1 MLRKISSIDFKSSN
15 TTSGKTV
22 LIRVDYNVPVENE
35 LVTDDYR
42 ILKSIP
48 TIKYCLEKG
57 AKVVLM
63 SHMGRP
69 KGKAD
74 SKLSLIPAGEK
85 LAELLEMPI
94 KFSNDCISE
103 DAIDV
108 SKNLKDGEIHL
119 LENLRF
125 YNEETENNSKFA
137 SKLAKHGSIYINDA
151 FGTAHRE
158 HASNAGIVKHF
169 ATKGMG
175 FLMEQEVKFL
185 SDKLTNPPKPLSLI
199 IGGSKIDTKI
209 AVIENFLEVADNII
223 IGGAMA
229 NTFLLA
235 MNYSVGMSLVENDK
249 VDIAKNLLK
258 KASKKGTN
266 ITLPLDFSG
275 ELDSFGSGEICI
287 ADAKDIPE
295 NMICED
301 IGEKSIKLFSKIISS
316 SNTLLWNGTVGVAE
330 NPNFA
335 VGTNRIVDA
344 IVENNLTSIV
354 GGGDTVAAIRN
365 YSESIIEELSHVSTG
380 GGSCLEML
388 SGKKLT
394 ALEILK
400 NE

>member
-48 TIKYCLEKG
+48 TIKYCIEKG

-94 KFSNDCISE
+94 KFSDDCISE

-125 YNEETENNSKFA
+125 YNEETENNLEFA

-158 HASNAGIVKHF
+158 HASNAGIAKHF

-185 SDKLTNPPKPLSLI
+185 SDKLINPPKPLSLI

-209 AVIENFLEVADNII
+209 AVIENFLELADNII

-365 YSESIIEELSHVSTG
+365 YSESIIDELSHVSTG

-388 SGKKLT
+388 SGKKLP

-400 NE
+400 K

>member
-1 MLRKISSIDFKSSN
+1 MLRKISTIDFKSSN

-35 LVTDDYR
+35 LVVDDFR

-48 TIKYCLEKG
+48 TIEYCLDQG

-69 KGKAD
+69 KGKID
-74 SKLSLIPAGEK
+74 DKLSLIPAGEK

-94 KFSNDCISE
+94 KFSEDCISE
-103 DAIDV
+103 DSIDV
-108 SKNLKDGEIHL
+108 SRNLKDGEIHL

-125 YNEETENNSKFA
+125 YNEETENSSDF
-137 SKLAKHGSIYINDA
+137 SSQLAKHGSIYINDA
-151 FGTAHRE
+151 FGTAHRN
-158 HASNAGIVKHF
+158 HASNSGITKHF

-175 FLMEQEVKFL
+175 LLIEQEMKFL
-185 SDKLTNPPKPLSLI
+185 SDKLSNPSKPLTLI

-209 AVIENFLEVADNII
+209 GVIENFLGLADNII

-235 MNYSVGMSLVENDK
+235 MNHRIGISVAEKEKMNV
-249 VDIAKNLLK
+249 AKNLLK
-258 KASKKGTN
+258 KASKRGTK
-266 ITLPLDFSG
+266 IILPIDFSG
-275 ELDSFGSGEICI
+275 ELETFGSGDICV
-287 ADAKDIPE
+287 ADAKDIPN

-301 IGEKSIKLFSKIISS
+301 IGEKSIKLFSDIISLS
-316 SNTLLWNGTVGVAE
+316 KTILWNGTVGVAE

-344 IVENNLTSIV
+344 IIENQLTSIV

-365 YSESIIEELSHVSTG
+365 YNEEYINDFSHVSTG

-388 SGKKLT
+388 SGKKLP
-394 ALEILK
+394 ALEMLK
-400 NE
+400 K

>member
-48 TIKYCLEKG
+48 TIKYCLEQG

-69 KGKAD
+69 KGKID
-74 SKLSLIPAGEK
+74 KKLSLIPAGEK

-94 KFSNDCISE
+94 KFSDDCISE

-108 SKNLKDGEIHL
+108 SRNLKDGEIHL

-125 YNEETENNSKFA
+125 YNEEAQNDFEFA

-158 HASNAGIVKHF
+158 HASNAGITKHF

-175 FLMEQEVKFL
+175 LLMEQEVKFL
-185 SDKLTNPPKPLSLI
+185 SDKLSNPSQPLCLI

-209 AVIENFLEVADNII
+209 AVIENFLDLADNII

-235 MNYSVGMSLVENDK
+235 MNYSVGMSLVEEDK
-249 VDIAKNLLK
+249 VSVAKNLLK

-266 ITLPLDFSG
+266 IILPSDFTG

-287 ADAKDIPE
+287 ADVKEIPE

-301 IGEKSIKLFSKIISS
+301 IGENSIKLFSNIISS
-316 SNTLLWNGTVGVAE
+316 SSTLLWNGTVGVAE

-335 VGTNRIVDA
+335 IGTNRIVDA
-344 IVENNLTSIV
+344 IVENQLTSIV
-354 GGGDTVAAIRN
+354 GGGDTVAAVRN
-365 YSESIIEELSHVSTG
+365 YNESMIENLSHVSTG

-388 SGKKLT
+388 SGKKLP
-394 ALEILK
+394 ALELLK
-400 NE
+400 K

>member
-1 MLRKISSIDFKSSN
+1 MLRKISTIDFKSSN

-35 LVTDDYR
+35 LVVDDYR

-48 TIKYCLEKG
+48 TIEYCLDQG

-69 KGKAD
+69 KGKID
-74 SKLSLIPAGEK
+74 DKLSLIPAGEK

-94 KFSNDCISE
+94 KFSEDCISE
-103 DAIDV
+103 DSIDV
-108 SKNLKDGEIHL
+108 SRNLKDGEIHL

-125 YNEETENNSKFA
+125 YNEETENSSDF
-137 SKLAKHGSIYINDA
+137 SSQLAKHGSIYINDA
-151 FGTAHRE
+151 FGTAHRN
-158 HASNAGIVKHF
+158 HASNSGITKHF

-175 FLMEQEVKFL
+175 LLIEQEMKFL
-185 SDKLTNPPKPLSLI
+185 SDKLSNPSKPLTLI

-209 AVIENFLEVADNII
+209 GVIENFLGLADNII

-235 MNYSVGMSLVENDK
+235 MNHRIGISLAEKEKMNV
-249 VDIAKNLLK
+249 AKNLLK
-258 KASKKGTN
+258 KASKRGTK
-266 ITLPLDFSG
+266 IILPIDFSG
-275 ELDSFGSGEICI
+275 ELESFGSGDICV
-287 ADAKDIPE
+287 ADAKDIPN
-295 NMICED
+295 NMVCED
-301 IGEKSIKLFSKIISS
+301 IGEKSIKLFSDIISLS
-316 SNTLLWNGTVGVAE
+316 KTILWNGTVGVAE

-344 IVENNLTSIV
+344 IIENQLTSIV

-365 YSESIIEELSHVSTG
+365 YNEEYINDFSHVSTG

-388 SGKKLT
+388 SGKKLP
-394 ALEILK
+394 ALEMLK
-400 NE
+400 K

>member
-48 TIKYCLEKG
+48 TIKYCLEQG

-69 KGKAD
+69 KGKID
-74 SKLSLIPAGEK
+74 KKLSLIPAGEK

-94 KFSNDCISE
+94 KFSDDCISE

-108 SKNLKDGEIHL
+108 SRNLKDGEIHL

-125 YNEETENNSKFA
+125 YNEEAQNDFEFA

-158 HASNAGIVKHF
+158 HASNAGITKHF

-175 FLMEQEVKFL
+175 LLMEQEVKFL
-185 SDKLTNPPKPLSLI
+185 SDKLSNPSQPLSLI

-209 AVIENFLEVADNII
+209 AVIENFLDLADNII

-235 MNYSVGMSLVENDK
+235 MNYSVGMSLVEEDK
-249 VDIAKNLLK
+249 VSVAKNLLK

-266 ITLPLDFSG
+266 IILPSDFTG
-275 ELDSFGSGEICI
+275 ELDSFGSGEIYI
-287 ADAKDIPE
+287 ADVKEIPK

-301 IGEKSIKLFSKIISS
+301 IGENSIKLFSDIISS
-316 SNTLLWNGTVGVAE
+316 SSTLLWNGTVGVAE

-344 IVENNLTSIV
+344 IVENQLTSIV
-354 GGGDTVAAIRN
+354 GGGDTVAAVRN
-365 YSESIIEELSHVSTG
+365 YNESMIENLSHVSTG

-388 SGKKLT
+388 SGKKLP
-394 ALEILK
+394 ALELLK
-400 NE
+400 K

>member
-1 MLRKISSIDFKSSN
+1 MLRKISTIDFKSSN

-35 LVTDDYR
+35 LVVDDYR

-48 TIKYCLEKG
+48 TIEYCLDQG

-69 KGKAD
+69 KGKID
-74 SKLSLIPAGEK
+74 DKLSLIPAGEK

-94 KFSNDCISE
+94 KFSEDCISE
-103 DAIDV
+103 DSIDV
-108 SKNLKDGEIHL
+108 SRNLKDGEIHL

-125 YNEETENNSKFA
+125 YNEETENSSDF
-137 SKLAKHGSIYINDA
+137 SSQLAKHGSIYINDA
-151 FGTAHRE
+151 FGTAHRN
-158 HASNAGIVKHF
+158 HASNSGITKHF

-175 FLMEQEVKFL
+175 LLIEQEMKFL
-185 SDKLTNPPKPLSLI
+185 SDKLSNPSKPLTLI

-209 AVIENFLEVADNII
+209 GVIENFLGLADNII

-235 MNYSVGMSLVENDK
+235 MNHRIGISLAEKEKMNV
-249 VDIAKNLLK
+249 AKNLLK
-258 KASKKGTN
+258 KASKSGTK
-266 ITLPLDFSG
+266 IILPIDFSG
-275 ELDSFGSGEICI
+275 ELETFGSGNICV
-287 ADAKDIPE
+287 ADAKDIPN

-301 IGEKSIKLFSKIISS
+301 IGEKSIKLFSDIISLS
-316 SNTLLWNGTVGVAE
+316 KTILWNGTVGVAE

-344 IVENNLTSIV
+344 IIENQLTSIV

-365 YSESIIEELSHVSTG
+365 YNEKYINDFSHVSTG
-380 GGSCLEML
+380 GGACLEML
-388 SGKKLT
+388 SGKKLP
-394 ALEILK
+394 ALEMLK
-400 NE
+400 K

>member
-1 MLRKISSIDFKSSN
+1 MLRKISTIDFKSSN

-35 LVTDDYR
+35 LVVDDYR

-48 TIKYCLEKG
+48 TIEYCLDQG

-69 KGKAD
+69 KGKID
-74 SKLSLIPAGEK
+74 DKLSLIPAGEK

-94 KFSNDCISE
+94 KFSDDCISE
-103 DAIDV
+103 DSIDV
-108 SKNLKDGEIHL
+108 SRNLKDGEIHL

-125 YNEETENNSKFA
+125 YNEETENSSDF
-137 SKLAKHGSIYINDA
+137 SSQLAKHGSIYINDA
-151 FGTAHRE
+151 FGTAHRN
-158 HASNAGIVKHF
+158 HASNSGITKHF

-175 FLMEQEVKFL
+175 LLIEQEMKFL
-185 SDKLTNPPKPLSLI
+185 SDKLSNPSKPLTLI

-209 AVIENFLEVADNII
+209 GVIENFLGLADNII

-235 MNYSVGMSLVENDK
+235 MNHRIGISLAEKEKMNV
-249 VDIAKNLLK
+249 AKNLLK
-258 KASKKGTN
+258 KKASKRGTK
-266 ITLPLDFSG
+266 IILPIDFSG
-275 ELDSFGSGEICI
+275 ELETFGSGDICV
-287 ADAKDIPE
+287 ADAKDIPN

-301 IGEKSIKLFSKIISS
+301 IGEKSIKLFSDIISLS
-316 SNTLLWNGTVGVAE
+316 KTILWNGTVGVAE

-344 IVENNLTSIV
+344 IIENQLTSIV

-365 YSESIIEELSHVSTG
+365 YNEEYINDFSHVSTG

-388 SGKKLT
+388 SGKKLP
-394 ALEILK
+394 ALEMLK
-400 NE
+400 K

>member
-1 MLRKISSIDFKSSN
+1 MLRKISTIDFKSSN

-35 LVTDDYR
+35 LVVDDYR

-48 TIKYCLEKG
+48 TIEYCLDQG

-69 KGKAD
+69 KGKID
-74 SKLSLIPAGEK
+74 DKLSLIPAGEK

-94 KFSNDCISE
+94 KFSEDCISE
-103 DAIDV
+103 DSIDV
-108 SKNLKDGEIHL
+108 SRNLKDGEIHL

-125 YNEETENNSKFA
+125 YNEETENSSDF
-137 SKLAKHGSIYINDA
+137 SSQLAKHGSIYINDA
-151 FGTAHRE
+151 FGTAHRN
-158 HASNAGIVKHF
+158 HASNSGITKHF

-175 FLMEQEVKFL
+175 LLIEQEMKFL
-185 SDKLTNPPKPLSLI
+185 SDKLSNPSKPLTLI
-199 IGGSKIDTKI
+199 IGRSKIDTKI
-209 AVIENFLEVADNII
+209 GLIENFLGLADYII

-229 NTFLLA
+229 YTFLLA
-235 MNYSVGMSLVENDK
+235 MNHRIGISIAEKEKMNV
-249 VDIAKNLLK
+249 AKNLLK
-258 KASKKGTN
+258 KASKRGTK
-266 ITLPLDFSG
+266 IILPIDFSG
-275 ELDSFGSGEICI
+275 ELETFGSGDICV
-287 ADAKDIPE
+287 ADAKDIPN

-301 IGEKSIKLFSKIISS
+301 IGEKSIKLFSDIISLS
-316 SNTLLWNGTVGVAE
+316 KTILWNGTVGVAE

-344 IVENNLTSIV
+344 IIENQLTSIV

-365 YSESIIEELSHVSTG
+365 YNEEYINDFSHVSTG

-394 ALEILK
+394 ALEMLK
-400 NE
+400 K

>member
-48 TIKYCLEKG
+48 TIKYCLEQG

-69 KGKAD
+69 KGKID
-74 SKLSLIPAGEK
+74 KNLSLIPAGEK

-94 KFSNDCISE
+94 KFSDDCISE

-108 SKNLKDGEIHL
+108 SRNLKDGEIHL

-125 YNEETENNSKFA
+125 YNEEAQNDFEFA

-158 HASNAGIVKHF
+158 HASNAGITKHF

-175 FLMEQEVKFL
+175 LLMEQEVKFL
-185 SDKLTNPPKPLSLI
+185 SDKLSNPSQPLSLI

-209 AVIENFLEVADNII
+209 AVIENFLDLADNII

-235 MNYSVGMSLVENDK
+235 MNYSVGMSLVEEDK
-249 VDIAKNLLK
+249 VSVAKNLLK

-266 ITLPLDFSG
+266 IILPLDFTG
-275 ELDSFGSGEICI
+275 ELDSFGSGKICI
-287 ADAKDIPE
+287 ADVKEIPE

-301 IGEKSIKLFSKIISS
+301 IGENSIKLFSEIISS
-316 SNTLLWNGTVGVAE
+316 SSTLLWNGTVGVAE

-344 IVENNLTSIV
+344 IVENQLTSIV
-354 GGGDTVAAIRN
+354 GGGDTVAAVRN
-365 YSESIIEELSHVSTG
+365 YDKSMIENLSHVSSG

-388 SGKKLT
+388 SGKKLP
-394 ALEILK
+394 ALELLK
-400 NE
+400 K

>member
-48 TIKYCLEKG
+48 TIKYCLEQG

-69 KGKAD
+69 KGKID
-74 SKLSLIPAGEK
+74 KKLSLIPAGEK

-94 KFSNDCISE
+94 KFSDDCISE

-108 SKNLKDGEIHL
+108 SRNLKDGEIHL

-125 YNEETENNSKFA
+125 YNEEAQNDFEFA

-158 HASNAGIVKHF
+158 HASNAGITKHF

-175 FLMEQEVKFL
+175 LLMEQEVKFL
-185 SDKLTNPPKPLSLI
+185 SDKLSNPSQPLSLI

-209 AVIENFLEVADNII
+209 AVIENFLDLADNII

-235 MNYSVGMSLVENDK
+235 MNYSVGMSLVEEDK
-249 VDIAKNLLK
+249 VSVAKNLLK

-266 ITLPLDFSG
+266 IILPSDFTG

-287 ADAKDIPE
+287 ADVKEIPE

-301 IGEKSIKLFSKIISS
+301 IGENSIKLFSDIISS
-316 SNTLLWNGTVGVAE
+316 SSTLLWNGTVGVAE

-344 IVENNLTSIV
+344 IVENQLTSIV
-354 GGGDTVAAIRN
+354 GGGDTVAAVRSYN
-365 YSESIIEELSHVSTG
+365 ESMIENLSHVSTG

-388 SGKKLT
+388 SGKKLP
-394 ALEILK
+394 ALELLK
-400 NE
+400 K

>member
-1 MLRKISSIDFKSSN
+1 MLRKISTIDFKSSN

-35 LVTDDYR
+35 LVVDDYR

-48 TIKYCLEKG
+48 TIEYCLDQG

-69 KGKAD
+69 KGKID
-74 SKLSLIPAGEK
+74 DKLSLIPAGEK

-94 KFSNDCISE
+94 KFSEDCISE
-103 DAIDV
+103 DSIDV
-108 SKNLKDGEIHL
+108 SRNLKDGEIHL

-125 YNEETENNSKFA
+125 YNEETENSSDF
-137 SKLAKHGSIYINDA
+137 SSQLAKHGSIYINDA
-151 FGTAHRE
+151 FGTAHRN
-158 HASNAGIVKHF
+158 HASNSGITKHF

-175 FLMEQEVKFL
+175 LLIEQEMKFL
-185 SDKLTNPPKPLSLI
+185 SDKLSNPSKPLTLI

-209 AVIENFLEVADNII
+209 GVIENFLGLADNII

-235 MNYSVGMSLVENDK
+235 MNHRIGISLAEKEKKNV
-249 VDIAKNLLK
+249 AKNLLK
-258 KASKKGTN
+258 KASKRGTK
-266 ITLPLDFSG
+266 IILPIDFSG
-275 ELDSFGSGEICI
+275 ELESFGSGDICV
-287 ADAKDIPE
+287 ADAKDIPN

-301 IGEKSIKLFSKIISS
+301 IGEKSIKLFSDIISLS
-316 SNTLLWNGTVGVAE
+316 KTILWNGTVGVAE

-344 IVENNLTSIV
+344 IIENQLTSIV

-365 YSESIIEELSHVSTG
+365 YNEEYINDFSHVSTG

-388 SGKKLT
+388 SGKKLP
-394 ALEILK
+394 ALEMLK
-400 NE
+400 K

>member
-1 MLRKISSIDFKSSN
+1 MLRKISTIDFKSSN

-35 LVTDDYR
+35 VVVDDYR

-48 TIKYCLEKG
+48 TIEYCLDQG

-69 KGKAD
+69 KGKID
-74 SKLSLIPAGEK
+74 DKLSLIPAGEK

-94 KFSNDCISE
+94 KFSEDCISE
-103 DAIDV
+103 DSIDV
-108 SKNLKDGEIHL
+108 SRNLKDGEIHL

-125 YNEETENNSKFA
+125 YNEETENSSDF
-137 SKLAKHGSIYINDA
+137 SSQLAKHGSIYINDA
-151 FGTAHRE
+151 FGTAHRN
-158 HASNAGIVKHF
+158 HASNSGITKHF

-175 FLMEQEVKFL
+175 LLIEQEMKFL
-185 SDKLTNPPKPLSLI
+185 SDKLSNPSKPLTLI

-209 AVIENFLEVADNII
+209 GVIENFLGLADNII

-235 MNYSVGMSLVENDK
+235 MNHRIGISLAEKEKMNV
-249 VDIAKNLLK
+249 AKNLLK
-258 KASKKGTN
+258 KASKRGTK
-266 ITLPLDFSG
+266 IILPIDFSG
-275 ELDSFGSGEICI
+275 ELETFGSGDICV
-287 ADAKDIPE
+287 ADAKDIPN

-301 IGEKSIKLFSKIISS
+301 IGEKSIKLFSDIISLS
-316 SNTLLWNGTVGVAE
+316 KTILWNGTVGVAE

-344 IVENNLTSIV
+344 IIENQLTSIV

-365 YSESIIEELSHVSTG
+365 YNEEYINDFSHVSTG

-388 SGKKLT
+388 SGEKLP
-394 ALEILK
+394 ALEMLK
-400 NE
+400 K

>member
-1 MLRKISSIDFKSSN
+1 MLRKISTIDFKSSN

-35 LVTDDYR
+35 LVVDDYR

-48 TIKYCLEKG
+48 TIEYCLDQG

-69 KGKAD
+69 KGKID
-74 SKLSLIPAGEK
+74 DKLSLIPAGEK

-94 KFSNDCISE
+94 KFSEDCISE
-103 DAIDV
+103 DSIDV
-108 SKNLKDGEIHL
+108 SRNLKDGEIHL

-125 YNEETENNSKFA
+125 YNGETENSSDF
-137 SKLAKHGSIYINDA
+137 SSQLAKHGSIYINDA
-151 FGTAHRE
+151 FGTAHRN
-158 HASNAGIVKHF
+158 HASNSGITKHF

-175 FLMEQEVKFL
+175 LLIEQEMKFL
-185 SDKLTNPPKPLSLI
+185 SDKLSNPSKPLTLI

-209 AVIENFLEVADNII
+209 GVIENFLGLADNII

-235 MNYSVGMSLVENDK
+235 MNHRIGISLAEKEKMNV
-249 VDIAKNLLK
+249 AKNLLK
-258 KASKKGTN
+258 KASKRGTK
-266 ITLPLDFSG
+266 IILPIDFSG
-275 ELDSFGSGEICI
+275 ELETFGSGDICV
-287 ADAKDIPE
+287 ADAKDIPN

-301 IGEKSIKLFSKIISS
+301 IGEKSIKLFSDIISLS
-316 SNTLLWNGTVGVAE
+316 KTILWNGTVGVAE

-344 IVENNLTSIV
+344 IIENQLTSIV

-365 YSESIIEELSHVSTG
+365 YNEEYINDFSHVSTG

-388 SGKKLT
+388 SGKKLP
-394 ALEILK
+394 ALEMLK
-400 NE
+400 K

>member
-1 MLRKISSIDFKSSN
+1 MLRKISTIDFKSSN

-35 LVTDDYR
+35 LVVDDYR

-48 TIKYCLEKG
+48 TIEYCLDQG

-69 KGKAD
+69 KGKID
-74 SKLSLIPAGEK
+74 DKLSLIPAGEK

-94 KFSNDCISE
+94 KFSEDCISE
-103 DAIDV
+103 DSINV
-108 SKNLKDGEIHL
+108 SRNLKDGEIHL

-125 YNEETENNSKFA
+125 YNEETENSSDF
-137 SKLAKHGSIYINDA
+137 SSQLAKHGSIYINDA
-151 FGTAHRE
+151 FGTAHRN
-158 HASNAGIVKHF
+158 HASNSGITKHF

-175 FLMEQEVKFL
+175 LLIEQEMKFL
-185 SDKLTNPPKPLSLI
+185 SDKLSNPSKPLTLI

-209 AVIENFLEVADNII
+209 GVIENFLGLADNII

-235 MNYSVGMSLVENDK
+235 MNHRIGISLAEKEKMNV
-249 VDIAKNLLK
+249 AKNLLK
-258 KASKKGTN
+258 KASKRGTK
-266 ITLPLDFSG
+266 IILPIDFSG
-275 ELDSFGSGEICI
+275 ELETFGSGDICV
-287 ADAKDIPE
+287 ADAKDIPN

-301 IGEKSIKLFSKIISS
+301 IGEKSIKLFSDIISLS
-316 SNTLLWNGTVGVAE
+316 KTILWNGTVGVAE

-344 IVENNLTSIV
+344 IIENQLTSIV

-365 YSESIIEELSHVSTG
+365 YNEEYINDFSHVSTG

-388 SGKKLT
+388 SGKKLP
-394 ALEILK
+394 ALEMLK
-400 NE
+400 K

>member
-48 TIKYCLEKG
+48 TIKYCLEQG
-57 AKVVLM
+57 AKVVIM

-69 KGKAD
+69 KGKID
-74 SKLSLIPAGEK
+74 TKLSLIPAGEK

-94 KFSNDCISE
+94 KFSDDCISE

-108 SKNLKDGEIHL
+108 SRNLKDGEIHL

-125 YNEETENNSKFA
+125 YNEEAQNDFEFA

-158 HASNAGIVKHF
+158 HASNAGITKHF

-175 FLMEQEVKFL
+175 LLMEQEVKFL
-185 SDKLTNPPKPLSLI
+185 SDKLSNPSQPLSLI

-209 AVIENFLEVADNII
+209 AVIENFLDLADNII

-235 MNYSVGMSLVENDK
+235 MNYSVGMSLVEKDK
-249 VDIAKNLLK
+249 VSVAKNLLK

-266 ITLPLDFSG
+266 IILPSDFTG

-287 ADAKDIPE
+287 ADVKEIPE

-301 IGEKSIKLFSKIISS
+301 IGKNSIKLFSDIISS
-316 SNTLLWNGTVGVAE
+316 SSTLLWNGTVGVAE

-344 IVENNLTSIV
+344 IVENQLTSIV
-354 GGGDTVAAIRN
+354 GGGDTVAAVRN
-365 YSESIIEELSHVSTG
+365 YNESMIENLSHVSTG

-388 SGKKLT
+388 SGKKLP
-394 ALEILK
+394 ALELLK
-400 NE
+400 K

>member
-1 MLRKISSIDFKSSN
+1 MLRKISTIDFKSSN

-48 TIKYCLEKG
+48 TIKYCLDQG

-69 KGKAD
+69 KGKVN
-74 SKLSLIPAGEK
+74 SNYSLIPAGEK
-85 LAELLEMPI
+85 LAELLEVPI
-94 KFSNDCISE
+94 KFSEDCISE

-125 YNEETENNSKFA
+125 YNEEIENNSDF
-137 SKLAKHGSIYINDA
+137 SSQLAKHGSIYINDA
-151 FGTAHRE
+151 FGTAHRN
-158 HASNAGIVKHF
+158 HASNSGITKHF
-169 ATKGMG
+169 ATKGIG
-175 FLMEQEVKFL
+175 LLVEQEIKFL
-185 SDKLTNPPKPLSLI
+185 SEKLSNPSKPLTLI

-209 AVIENFLEVADNII
+209 AVIKKFLDLADNII

-235 MNYSVGMSLVENDK
+235 MDYNIGMSLAEKDK
-249 VDIAKNLLK
+249 INVAKNLLK
-258 KASKKGTN
+258 EASKRGTN
-266 ITLPLDFSG
+266 IILPVDLTG
-275 ELDSFGSGEICI
+275 ELDSFGSGNITY

-295 NMICED
+295 NMFCED
-301 IGEKSIKLFSKIISS
+301 IGEKSIKLFTNIISS
-316 SNTLLWNGTVGVAE
+316 SQTLLWNGTVGVAE

-335 VGTNRIVDA
+335 VGTNRIIDA
-344 IVENNLTSIV
+344 IIENQLTSIV
-354 GGGDTVAAIRN
+354 GGGDTVAAI
-365 YSESIIEELSHVSTG
+365 
-380 GGSCLEML
+380 
-388 SGKKLT
+388 
-394 ALEILK
+394 
-400 NE
+400 

>member
-1 MLRKISSIDFKSSN
+1 
-15 TTSGKTV
+15 
-22 LIRVDYNVPVENE
+22 
-35 LVTDDYR
+35 
-42 ILKSIP
+42 
-48 TIKYCLEKG
+48 
-57 AKVVLM
+57 
-63 SHMGRP
+63 MGRP
-69 KGKAD
+69 KGKID
-74 SKLSLIPAGEK
+74 KKLSLIPAGEK

-94 KFSNDCISE
+94 KFSDDCISE

-108 SKNLKDGEIHL
+108 SRNLKDGEIHL

-125 YNEETENNSKFA
+125 YNEEAQNDFEFA

-158 HASNAGIVKHF
+158 HASNAGITKHF

-175 FLMEQEVKFL
+175 LLMEQEVKFL
-185 SDKLTNPPKPLSLI
+185 SDKLSNPSQPLSLI

-209 AVIENFLEVADNII
+209 AVIENFLDLADNII

-235 MNYSVGMSLVENDK
+235 MNYSVGMSLVEEDK
-249 VDIAKNLLK
+249 VSVAKNLLK

-266 ITLPLDFSG
+266 IILPSDFTG

-287 ADAKDIPE
+287 ADVKEIPE

-301 IGEKSIKLFSKIISS
+301 IGENSIKLFSDIISS
-316 SNTLLWNGTVGVAE
+316 SSTLLWNGTVGVAE

-344 IVENNLTSIV
+344 IVENQLTSIV

-365 YSESIIEELSHVSTG
+365 YDESVIENLSHVSTG

-388 SGKKLT
+388 SGKKLP
-394 ALEILK
+394 ALELLK
-400 NE
+400 K

>member
-48 TIKYCLEKG
+48 TIKYCLEQG

-69 KGKAD
+69 KGKID
-74 SKLSLIPAGEK
+74 KKLSLIPAGEK

-94 KFSNDCISE
+94 KFSDNCISE

-108 SKNLKDGEIHL
+108 SRNLKDGEIHL

-125 YNEETENNSKFA
+125 YSEEAQNDFEFA

-158 HASNAGIVKHF
+158 HASNAGITKHF

-175 FLMEQEVKFL
+175 LLMEQEVRFL
-185 SDKLTNPPKPLSLI
+185 SDKLSNPSQPLSLI

-209 AVIENFLEVADNII
+209 AVIENFLDLADNII

-235 MNYSVGMSLVENDK
+235 MNYSVGMSLVEEDK
-249 VDIAKNLLK
+249 VSVAKNLLK

-266 ITLPLDFSG
+266 IILPSDFTG

-287 ADAKDIPE
+287 ADVKEIPE

-301 IGEKSIKLFSKIISS
+301 IGENSIKLFSDIISS
-316 SNTLLWNGTVGVAE
+316 SSTLLWNGTVGVAE

-344 IVENNLTSIV
+344 IVENQLTSIV

-365 YSESIIEELSHVSTG
+365 YDESMIENLSHVSTG

-388 SGKKLT
+388 SGKKLP
-394 ALEILK
+394 ALELLK
-400 NE
+400 K

>member
-1 MLRKISSIDFKSSN
+1 MLRKISTIDFKSSN

-35 LVTDDYR
+35 LVVDDYR

-48 TIKYCLEKG
+48 TIEYCLDQG

-69 KGKAD
+69 KGKID
-74 SKLSLIPAGEK
+74 DKLSLIPAGEK

-94 KFSNDCISE
+94 KFSEDCISE
-103 DAIDV
+103 DSIDV
-108 SKNLKDGEIHL
+108 SRNLKDGEIHL

-125 YNEETENNSKFA
+125 YNEETENSSDF
-137 SKLAKHGSIYINDA
+137 SSQLAKHGSIYINDA
-151 FGTAHRE
+151 FGTAHRN
-158 HASNAGIVKHF
+158 HASNSGITKHF
-169 ATKGMG
+169 TTKGMG
-175 FLMEQEVKFL
+175 LLIEQEMKFL
-185 SDKLTNPPKPLSLI
+185 SDKLSNPSKPLTLI

-209 AVIENFLEVADNII
+209 GVIENFLGLADNII

-235 MNYSVGMSLVENDK
+235 MNHRIGISLAEKEKMNV
-249 VDIAKNLLK
+249 AKNLLK
-258 KASKKGTN
+258 KASKRGTK
-266 ITLPLDFSG
+266 IILPIDFSG
-275 ELDSFGSGEICI
+275 ELETFGSGDICV
-287 ADAKDIPE
+287 ADAKDIPN

-301 IGEKSIKLFSKIISS
+301 IGEKSIKLFSDIISLS
-316 SNTLLWNGTVGVAE
+316 KTILWNGTVGVAE

-344 IVENNLTSIV
+344 IIENQLTSIV

-365 YSESIIEELSHVSTG
+365 YNEEYINDFSHVSTG

-388 SGKKLT
+388 SGKKLP
-394 ALEILK
+394 ALEMLK
-400 NE
+400 K

>member
-1 MLRKISSIDFKSSN
+1 MLRKISTIDFKSSN

-48 TIKYCLEKG
+48 TIKYCLDQG

-69 KGKAD
+69 KGKVN
-74 SKLSLIPAGEK
+74 SNYSLIPAGEK
-85 LAELLEMPI
+85 LAELLEVPI
-94 KFSNDCISE
+94 KFSEDCISE

-125 YNEETENNSKFA
+125 YNEEIENNSDFS

-151 FGTAHRE
+151 FGTAHRN
-158 HASNAGIVKHF
+158 HASNSGITKHF
-169 ATKGMG
+169 ATKGIG
-175 FLMEQEVKFL
+175 RLVEQEIKFL
-185 SDKLTNPPKPLSLI
+185 SEKLSNPSKPLTLI

-209 AVIENFLEVADNII
+209 AVIEKFLDLADNII

-235 MNYSVGMSLVENDK
+235 MDYNIGMSLAEKDK
-249 VDIAKNLLK
+249 INVAKNLLK
-258 KASKKGTN
+258 EASKRGTN
-266 ITLPLDFSG
+266 IILPVDLTG
-275 ELDSFGSGEICI
+275 ELDSFGSGNITY

-295 NMICED
+295 NMFCED
-301 IGEKSIKLFSKIISS
+301 IGEKSIKLFTNIISS
-316 SNTLLWNGTVGVAE
+316 SQTLLWNGTVGVAE

-344 IVENNLTSIV
+344 IMENQLTSIV

-365 YSESIIEELSHVSTG
+365 YDNSLIEQFSHVSTG

-388 SGKKLT
+388 SGKTLP
-394 ALEILK
+394 ALEMLK
-400 NE
+400 K

>member
-48 TIKYCLEKG
+48 TIKYCLEQG

-69 KGKAD
+69 KGKID
-74 SKLSLIPAGEK
+74 KKLSLIPAGEK

-94 KFSNDCISE
+94 KFSDNCISE

-108 SKNLKDGEIHL
+108 SRNLKDGEIHL

-125 YNEETENNSKFA
+125 YNEEAQNDFEFA

-158 HASNAGIVKHF
+158 HASNAGITKHF

-175 FLMEQEVKFL
+175 LLMEQEVKFL
-185 SDKLTNPPKPLSLI
+185 SDKLSIPSQPLSLI

-209 AVIENFLEVADNII
+209 AVIENFLDLADNII

-235 MNYSVGMSLVENDK
+235 MNYSVGMSLVEEDK
-249 VDIAKNLLK
+249 VSVAKNLLK

-266 ITLPLDFSG
+266 IILPSDFTG

-287 ADAKDIPE
+287 ADVKEIPE

-301 IGEKSIKLFSKIISS
+301 IGENSIKLFSDIISS
-316 SNTLLWNGTVGVAE
+316 SSTLLWNGTVGVAE

-344 IVENNLTSIV
+344 IVENQLTSIV

-365 YSESIIEELSHVSTG
+365 YDESMIENLSHVSTG

-388 SGKKLT
+388 SGKKLP
-394 ALEILK
+394 ALELLK
-400 NE
+400 K

>member
-48 TIKYCLEKG
+48 TIKYCLEQG
-57 AKVVLM
+57 AKVVIM

-69 KGKAD
+69 KGKID
-74 SKLSLIPAGEK
+74 TKLSLIPAGEK

-94 KFSNDCISE
+94 KFSDDCISE

-108 SKNLKDGEIHL
+108 SRNLKDGEIHL

-125 YNEETENNSKFA
+125 YSEEAQNDFEFS

-158 HASNAGIVKHF
+158 HASNAGITKHF

-175 FLMEQEVKFL
+175 LLMEQEVKFL
-185 SDKLTNPPKPLSLI
+185 SDKLSNPSQPLSLI

-209 AVIENFLEVADNII
+209 AVIENFLDLADNII

-235 MNYSVGMSLVENDK
+235 MNYSVGMSLVEKDK
-249 VDIAKNLLK
+249 VSVAKNLLK

-266 ITLPLDFSG
+266 IILPSDFTG

-287 ADAKDIPE
+287 ADVKEIPE

-301 IGEKSIKLFSKIISS
+301 IGKNSIKLFSDIISS
-316 SNTLLWNGTVGVAE
+316 SSTLLWNGTVGVAE

-344 IVENNLTSIV
+344 IVENQLTSII
-354 GGGDTVAAIRN
+354 GGGDTVAAVRN
-365 YSESIIEELSHVSTG
+365 YNESMIENLSHVSTG

-388 SGKKLT
+388 SGKKLP
-394 ALEILK
+394 ALELLK
-400 NE
+400 K

>member
-48 TIKYCLEKG
+48 TIKYCLEQG

-69 KGKAD
+69 KGKID
-74 SKLSLIPAGEK
+74 KNLSLIPAGEK

-94 KFSNDCISE
+94 KFSDDCISE
-103 DAIDV
+103 DSIDV
-108 SKNLKDGEIHL
+108 SRNLKDGEIHL

-125 YNEETENNSKFA
+125 YSEEAQNDFEFA

-158 HASNAGIVKHF
+158 HASNAGITKHF

-175 FLMEQEVKFL
+175 LLMEQEVKFL
-185 SDKLTNPPKPLSLI
+185 SDKLSNPSQPLSLI

-209 AVIENFLEVADNII
+209 AVIENFLDLADNII

-235 MNYSVGMSLVENDK
+235 MNYSVGMSLVEEDK
-249 VDIAKNLLK
+249 VSVAKNLLK

-266 ITLPLDFSG
+266 IILPSDFSG
-275 ELDSFGSGEICI
+275 ELDSFGSGNICI
-287 ADAKDIPE
+287 ADVKEIPK

-301 IGEKSIKLFSKIISS
+301 IGENSIKLFSEIISS
-316 SNTLLWNGTVGVAE
+316 SSTLLWNGTVGVAE

-344 IVENNLTSIV
+344 IVENQLTSIV

-365 YSESIIEELSHVSTG
+365 YDESIIENLSHVSTG

-388 SGKKLT
+388 SGKKLP
-394 ALEILK
+394 ALELLK
-400 NE
+400 K

>member
-1 MLRKISSIDFKSSN
+1 MLRKISTIDFKSSN

-35 LVTDDYR
+35 LVVDDYR

-48 TIKYCLEKG
+48 TIEYCLDQG

-69 KGKAD
+69 KGKID
-74 SKLSLIPAGEK
+74 DKLSLIPAGEK

-94 KFSNDCISE
+94 KFSEDCISE
-103 DAIDV
+103 DSIDV
-108 SKNLKDGEIHL
+108 SRNLKDGEIHL

-125 YNEETENNSKFA
+125 YNEETENSSDF
-137 SKLAKHGSIYINDA
+137 SSQLAKHGSIYINDA
-151 FGTAHRE
+151 FGTAHRN
-158 HASNAGIVKHF
+158 HASNSGITKHF

-175 FLMEQEVKFL
+175 LLIEQEMKFL
-185 SDKLTNPPKPLSLI
+185 SDKLSNPSKPLTLI

-209 AVIENFLEVADNII
+209 GVIENFLGLADNII

-235 MNYSVGMSLVENDK
+235 MNHRIGISLAEKEKMNV
-249 VDIAKNLLK
+249 AKNLLK
-258 KASKKGTN
+258 KASKSGTK
-266 ITLPLDFSG
+266 IILPIDFSG
-275 ELDSFGSGEICI
+275 ELETFGSGDICV
-287 ADAKDIPE
+287 ADAKDIPN

-301 IGEKSIKLFSKIISS
+301 IGEKSIKLFSDIISLS
-316 SNTLLWNGTVGVAE
+316 KTILWNGTVGVAE

-344 IVENNLTSIV
+344 IIENQLTSIV

-365 YSESIIEELSHVSTG
+365 YNEEYINDFSHVSTG

-388 SGKKLT
+388 SGKKLP
-394 ALEILK
+394 ALEMLK
-400 NE
+400 K

>member
-1 MLRKISSIDFKSSN
+1 MLRKISTIDFKSSN

-35 LVTDDYR
+35 LVVDDYR

-48 TIKYCLEKG
+48 TIEYCLDQG

-69 KGKAD
+69 KGKID
-74 SKLSLIPAGEK
+74 DKLSLIPAGEK

-94 KFSNDCISE
+94 KFSEDCISE
-103 DAIDV
+103 DSIDV
-108 SKNLKDGEIHL
+108 SRNLKDGEIHL

-125 YNEETENNSKFA
+125 YNEETENSSDF
-137 SKLAKHGSIYINDA
+137 SSQLAKHGSIYINDA
-151 FGTAHRE
+151 FGTAHRN
-158 HASNAGIVKHF
+158 HASNSGITKHF

-175 FLMEQEVKFL
+175 LLIEQEMKFL
-185 SDKLTNPPKPLSLI
+185 SDKLSNPSKPLTLI

-209 AVIENFLEVADNII
+209 GVIDNFLGLADNII

-235 MNYSVGMSLVENDK
+235 MNHRIGISLAEKEKMNV
-249 VDIAKNLLK
+249 AKNLLK
-258 KASKKGTN
+258 KASKSGTK
-266 ITLPLDFSG
+266 IILPIDFSG
-275 ELDSFGSGEICI
+275 ELDTFGSGDICV
-287 ADAKDIPE
+287 ADAKDIPN

-301 IGEKSIKLFSKIISS
+301 IGEKSIKLFSDIISLS
-316 SNTLLWNGTVGVAE
+316 KTILWNGTVGVAE

-344 IVENNLTSIV
+344 IIENQLTSIV

-365 YSESIIEELSHVSTG
+365 YNEEYINDFSHVSTG

-388 SGKKLT
+388 SGKKLP
-394 ALEILK
+394 ALEMLK
-400 NE
+400 K

>member
-125 YNEETENNSKFA
+125 YNEETENNSEFA

-158 HASNAGIVKHF
+158 HASNTGIAKHF

-185 SDKLTNPPKPLSLI
+185 LDNLTNPPKPLSLI

-223 IGGAMA
+223 I
-229 NTFLLA
+229 L
-235 MNYSVGMSLVENDK
+235 SL
-249 VDIAKNLLK
+249 IH
-258 KASKKGTN
+258 
-266 ITLPLDFSG
+266 I
-275 ELDSFGSGEICI
+275 
-287 ADAKDIPE
+287 
-295 NMICED
+295 
-301 IGEKSIKLFSKIISS
+301 
-316 SNTLLWNGTVGVAE
+316 
-330 NPNFA
+330 
-335 VGTNRIVDA
+335 
-344 IVENNLTSIV
+344 
-354 GGGDTVAAIRN
+354 
-365 YSESIIEELSHVSTG
+365 
-380 GGSCLEML
+380 
-388 SGKKLT
+388 
-394 ALEILK
+394 
-400 NE
+400 

>member
-1 MLRKISSIDFKSSN
+1 MLRKISTIDFKSSN

-35 LVTDDYR
+35 IVVDDYR

-48 TIKYCLEKG
+48 TIKYCLDQG

-69 KGKAD
+69 SGKID
-74 SKLSLIPAGEK
+74 NNLSLIPAGEK

-94 KFSNDCISE
+94 KFSDDCISE

-108 SKNLKDGEIHL
+108 SRNLKDGEIHL

-125 YNEETENNSKFA
+125 YDQETKNDEDFA
-137 SKLAKHGSIYINDA
+137 SQLSKHGSIYINDA
-151 FGTAHRE
+151 FGTAHRN
-158 HASNAGIVKHF
+158 HSSNSGITKHF

-175 FLMEQEVKFL
+175 LLIEQEIRFL
-185 SDKLTNPPKPLSLI
+185 SDKLSNPSKPLTLI

-209 AVIENFLEVADNII
+209 GVIENFLGLADNII

-235 MNYSVGMSLVENDK
+235 MNHKVGISLAEKEK
-249 VDIAKNLLK
+249 VGIAKNLLK
-258 KASKKGTN
+258 KASKRGTK
-266 ITLPLDFSG
+266 IILPLDFSG
-275 ELDSFGSGEICI
+275 ELDSFESGNICV
-287 ADAKDIPE
+287 ADAIDIPS

-301 IGEKSIKLFSKIISS
+301 IGEKSIKLFSDIVSS
-316 SNTLLWNGTVGVAE
+316 SETLLWNGTVGVAE

-344 IVENNLTSIV
+344 IVENQLTSIV

-365 YSESIIEELSHVSTG
+365 YNEEYINDFTHVSTG

-388 SGKKLT
+388 SGNKLPS
-394 ALEILK
+394 LEILK
-400 NE
+400 K

>member
-48 TIKYCLEKG
+48 TIKYCLEQG

-69 KGKAD
+69 KGKID
-74 SKLSLIPAGEK
+74 KKLSLIPAGEK

-94 KFSNDCISE
+94 KFSDDCISE

-108 SKNLKDGEIHL
+108 SRNLKDGEIHL

-125 YNEETENNSKFA
+125 YNEEAQNDFEFA

-158 HASNAGIVKHF
+158 HASNAGITKHF

-175 FLMEQEVKFL
+175 LLMEQEVKFL
-185 SDKLTNPPKPLSLI
+185 SDKLSIPSQPLSLI

-209 AVIENFLEVADNII
+209 AVIENFLDLADNII

-235 MNYSVGMSLVENDK
+235 MNYSVGMSLVEEDK
-249 VDIAKNLLK
+249 VSVAKNLLK

-266 ITLPLDFSG
+266 IILPSDFTG

-287 ADAKDIPE
+287 ADVKEIPE

-301 IGEKSIKLFSKIISS
+301 IGENSIKLFSDIISS
-316 SNTLLWNGTVGVAE
+316 SSTLLWNGTVGVAE

-344 IVENNLTSIV
+344 IVENQLTSIV

-365 YSESIIEELSHVSTG
+365 YDESMIENLSHVSTG

-388 SGKKLT
+388 SGKKLP
-394 ALEILK
+394 ALELLK
-400 NE
+400 K

>member
-1 MLRKISSIDFKSSN
+1 MLRKISTIDFKSSN

-35 LVTDDYR
+35 LVVDDYR

-48 TIKYCLEKG
+48 TIEYCLDQG

-69 KGKAD
+69 KGKID
-74 SKLSLIPAGEK
+74 NKLSLIPAGEK

-94 KFSNDCISE
+94 KFSEDCISE
-103 DAIDV
+103 DSIDV
-108 SKNLKDGEIHL
+108 SRNLKDGEIHL

-125 YNEETENNSKFA
+125 YNEETENSSDF
-137 SKLAKHGSIYINDA
+137 SSQLAKHGSIYINDA
-151 FGTAHRE
+151 FGTAHRN
-158 HASNAGIVKHF
+158 HASNSGITKHF

-175 FLMEQEVKFL
+175 LLIEQEMKFL
-185 SDKLTNPPKPLSLI
+185 SDKLSNPSKPLTLI

-209 AVIENFLEVADNII
+209 GVIENFLGLADNII

-235 MNYSVGMSLVENDK
+235 MNHRIGISLAEKEKMNV
-249 VDIAKNLLK
+249 AKNLLK
-258 KASKKGTN
+258 KASKSGTK
-266 ITLPLDFSG
+266 IILPIDFSG
-275 ELDSFGSGEICI
+275 ELETFGSGDICV
-287 ADAKDIPE
+287 ADAKDIPN

-301 IGEKSIKLFSKIISS
+301 IGEKSIKLFSDIISLS
-316 SNTLLWNGTVGVAE
+316 KTILWNGTVGVAE

-344 IVENNLTSIV
+344 IIENQLTSIV

-365 YSESIIEELSHVSTG
+365 YNEEYINDFSHVSTG

-388 SGKKLT
+388 SGKKLP
-394 ALEILK
+394 ALEMLK
-400 NE
+400 K

>member
-22 LIRVDYNVPVENE
+22 LIRVDYNVPLENE
-35 LVTDDYR
+35 LVVDDYR

-48 TIKYCLEKG
+48 TIKYCLDQG

-69 KGKAD
+69 KGKIVD
-74 SKLSLIPAGEK
+74 KLSLIPAGEK

-94 KFSNDCISE
+94 KFSEDCISE
-103 DAIDV
+103 DSIDV
-108 SKNLKDGEIHL
+108 SRNLKDGEIHL

-125 YNEETENNSKFA
+125 YNEETENSSDF
-137 SKLAKHGSIYINDA
+137 SSQLAKHGSIYINDA
-151 FGTAHRE
+151 FGTAHRN
-158 HASNAGIVKHF
+158 HASNSAITKHF

-175 FLMEQEVKFL
+175 LLIEQEIKFL
-185 SDKLTNPPKPLSLI
+185 SDNLSNPSKPLTLI

-209 AVIENFLEVADNII
+209 GVIENFLGLADNII

-235 MNYSVGMSLVENDK
+235 MNHRIGISLAEKEKMNV
-249 VDIAKNLLK
+249 AKNLLK
-258 KASKKGTN
+258 KASKSGTK
-266 ITLPLDFSG
+266 IILPIDFSG
-275 ELDSFGSGEICI
+275 ELDTFGSGDICV
-287 ADAKDIPE
+287 ADAKDIPN

-301 IGEKSIKLFSKIISS
+301 IGEKSIKLFSDIISLS
-316 SNTLLWNGTVGVAE
+316 KTILWNGTVGVAE

-344 IVENNLTSIV
+344 IIENQLTSIV

-365 YSESIIEELSHVSTG
+365 YNEEYINDFSHVSTG

-388 SGKKLT
+388 SGKKLP
-394 ALEILK
+394 ALEMLK
-400 NE
+400 K

>member
-1 MLRKISSIDFKSSN
+1 MLRKISTIDFKSSN

-35 LVTDDYR
+35 LVVDDYR

-48 TIKYCLEKG
+48 TIEYCLDQG

-69 KGKAD
+69 KGKID
-74 SKLSLIPAGEK
+74 DKLSLIPAGEK

-94 KFSNDCISE
+94 KFSEDCISE
-103 DAIDV
+103 DSIDV
-108 SKNLKDGEIHL
+108 SRNLKDGEIHL

-125 YNEETENNSKFA
+125 YNEETENSSDF
-137 SKLAKHGSIYINDA
+137 SSQLAKHGSIYINDA
-151 FGTAHRE
+151 FGTAHRN
-158 HASNAGIVKHF
+158 HASNSGITKHF

-175 FLMEQEVKFL
+175 LLIEQEMKFL
-185 SDKLTNPPKPLSLI
+185 SDKLSNPSKPLTLI

-209 AVIENFLEVADNII
+209 GVIENFLGLADNII

-235 MNYSVGMSLVENDK
+235 MNHRIGISLAEKEKMNV
-249 VDIAKNLLK
+249 AKNLLK
-258 KASKKGTN
+258 KASKRGTK
-266 ITLPLDFSG
+266 IILPIDFTG
-275 ELDSFGSGEICI
+275 ELETFGSGDICV
-287 ADAKDIPE
+287 ADAKDIPN

-301 IGEKSIKLFSKIISS
+301 IGEKSIKLFSDIISLS
-316 SNTLLWNGTVGVAE
+316 KTILWNGTVGVAE

-344 IVENNLTSIV
+344 IIENQLTSIV

-365 YSESIIEELSHVSTG
+365 YNEEYINDFSHVSTG

-388 SGKKLT
+388 SGKKLP
-394 ALEILK
+394 ALEMLK
-400 NE
+400 K

>member
-1 MLRKISSIDFKSSN
+1 MLRKISTIDFKSSN

-35 LVTDDYR
+35 LVVDDYR

-48 TIKYCLEKG
+48 TIEYCLDQG

-69 KGKAD
+69 KGKID
-74 SKLSLIPAGEK
+74 DKLSLIPAGEK

-94 KFSNDCISE
+94 KFSEDCISE
-103 DAIDV
+103 DSIDV
-108 SKNLKDGEIHL
+108 SRNLKDGEIHL

-125 YNEETENNSKFA
+125 YNEETENSSDF
-137 SKLAKHGSIYINDA
+137 SSQLAKHGSIYINDA
-151 FGTAHRE
+151 FGTAHRN
-158 HASNAGIVKHF
+158 HASNSGITKHF

-175 FLMEQEVKFL
+175 LLIEQEMKFL
-185 SDKLTNPPKPLSLI
+185 SDKLSNPSKPLTLI

-209 AVIENFLEVADNII
+209 GVIENFLGLADNII

-235 MNYSVGMSLVENDK
+235 MNHRIGISLAEKEKMNV
-249 VDIAKNLLK
+249 AKNLLK
-258 KASKKGTN
+258 KASKRGTK
-266 ITLPLDFSG
+266 IILPIDFSG
-275 ELDSFGSGEICI
+275 ELETFGSGDICV
-287 ADAKDIPE
+287 ADAKDIPN

-301 IGEKSIKLFSKIISS
+301 IGEKSIKLFSDIISLS
-316 SNTLLWNGTVGVAE
+316 KTILWNGTVGIAE

-344 IVENNLTSIV
+344 IIENQLTSIV

-365 YSESIIEELSHVSTG
+365 YNEEYINDFSHVSTG

-388 SGKKLT
+388 SGKKLP
-394 ALEILK
+394 ALEMLK
-400 NE
+400 K